1 MFTDP
6 QIEERT
12 AQHYAGIRVQ
22 VPVQEFQVIIPQL
35 IDEVV
40 SWLGAYDIT
49 PDGPPLMRF
58 HVINMDGKMDVEL
71 GVRVATV
78 VSGDDRIS
86 AGIIPAGRYATLIY
100 TGVENGIA
108 SNAALIDWAMRQG
121 LVWDRWDTPDGDA
134 FGARVEFYLTEPED
148 EPDPAQWETEVAIR
162 LAE

>member
-1 MFTDP
+1 VFTDP

>member
-22 VPVQEFQVIIPQL
+22 VPVEEFQVIIPQL
-35 IDEVV
+35 IDEVF

-58 HVINMDGKMDVEL
+58 HVINMEGKMDVEL
-71 GVRVATV
+71 GVRVATM
-78 VSGDDRIS
+78 VSGDDRVS

-121 LVWDRWDTPDGDA
+121 LVWDRWDTPEGDA
-134 FGARVEFYLTEPED
+134 FGARVEFYLTGPED
-148 EPDPAQWETEVAIR
+148 NPDPAQWETEVAIR

>member
-121 LVWDRWDTPDGDA
+121 LVWDRWDTPEGDA

>member
-1 MFTDP
+1 VFTDP

-86 AGIIPAGRYATLIY
+86 AGVIPAGRYATLIY

-121 LVWDRWDTPDGDA
+121 LVWDRWDTPEGDA

>member
-86 AGIIPAGRYATLIY
+86 AGVIPAGRYATLIY

-108 SNAALIDWAMRQG
+108 SNAALIDWAMQQG

>member
-1 MFTDP
+1 VFTDP

-86 AGIIPAGRYATLIY
+86 AGVIPAGRYATLIY